1 MTSATAR
8 EALIVEV
15 IGDVAKLI
23 DRVEALTP
31 AMNAS
36 REKLAAVAIR
46 LGGDLEPFKARLV
59 QAVTQTENAAVEH
72 VRRCT
77 AQIAAESMR
86 KQRQAMDDAARAIVE
101 REIGPPLRQLAS
113 TLHTLVER
121 TRRPQWA
128 TWATYAATGT
138 LPTILATCF
147 TVYLMGR

>member
-1 MTSATAR
+1 MSSATAR
-8 EALIVEV
+8 EVLIVEV

-36 REKLAAVAIR
+36 QKKLADAAAR
-46 LGGDLEPFKARLV
+46 LGGGIEPLRARMV
-59 QAVTQTENAAVEH
+59 QVITQTENAAVEH

-77 AQIAAESMR
+77 AEIAAESMR
-86 KQRQAMDDAARAIVE
+86 KQRQAMEDAARAIVE
-101 REIGPPLRQLAS
+101 KEIGPPLRQLAS
-113 TLHTLVER
+113 TLQTLVER
-121 TRRPQWA
+121 TRRPQWE

-147 TVYLMGR
+147 TVYLMRK

>member
-1 MTSATAR
+1 MGSATAR

-31 AMNAS
+31 VMDAS
-36 REKLAAVAIR
+36 QKRLVAAAIR
-46 LGGDLEPFKARLV
+46 LGGDLEPFKARLAQV
-59 QAVTQTENAAVEH
+59 VTQTENAAVEH

-113 TLHTLVER
+113 TLQTLVER

-138 LPTILATCF
+138 IPTILATCF